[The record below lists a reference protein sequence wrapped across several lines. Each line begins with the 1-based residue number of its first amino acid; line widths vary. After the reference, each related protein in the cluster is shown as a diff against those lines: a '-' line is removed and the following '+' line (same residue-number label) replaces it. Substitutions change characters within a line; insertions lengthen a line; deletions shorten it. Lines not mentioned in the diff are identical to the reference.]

1 MRRIVRR
8 SERRRHDGA
17 DAQKQSCVFRLA
29 EAGDVVSLQ
38 RLAARAP
45 GLSPSGRVLVAEV
58 NGQLWAAVDLEGWRA
73 VSDPR
78 HPAGDI
84 AFALAMRA
92 RQLVHA
98 ERAELRQ
105 RTRRWRQGAKAELSS
120 DLC

>member
-17 DAQKQSCVFRLA
+17 DARKQSCVFRLA
-29 EAGDVVSLQ
+29 EAGDVVTLQ

-45 GLSPSGRVLVAEV
+45 GLSPTGRVLVAEV

-73 VSDPR
+73 VSDPH

-84 AFALAMRA
+84 AFALAVRA
-92 RQLVHA
+92 RQLVRA
-98 ERAELRQ
+98 ERDELRQ
-105 RTRRWRQGAKAELSS
+105 RTRSWRQGAEAELSS